1 VIQSILSVVNLI
13 VLFVKQTFFL
23 RDWDVNTM
31 FIPQPEELKGSF
43 FFCELILDLSGL
55 EDPAISYA
63 TTSVALQIH
72 YVILLNI
79 NLIL

>member
-1 VIQSILSVVNLI
+1 
-13 VLFVKQTFFL
+13 
-23 RDWDVNTM
+23 M
-31 FIPQPEELKGSF
+31 FIPQPEGLKGLL

-55 EDPAISYA
+55 EDRAISYA

-79 NLIL
+79 KLIL

>member
-1 VIQSILSVVNLI
+1 
-13 VLFVKQTFFL
+13 
-23 RDWDVNTM
+23 M

-72 YVILLNI
+72 YVILMNI